1 MERQQTIKLKR
12 ERKNQLQ
19 VINNKMKLA
28 IKHYLN
34 VCTGGKRQDDTSTKG
49 SR

>member
-12 ERKNQLQ
+12 ERKIQLQ
-19 VINNKMKLA
+19 VNNKMKLA

-34 VCTGGKRQDDTSTKG
+34 VCTGGKKQDDTSTKG